1 MTQHNEVFR
10 LALHRLWWDRY
21 QICATISSYAW
32 LRGHGWL
39 DIEVPAPQLNQ
50 GELWHK
56 FCSRDCF
63 SGHHPLH
70 SESCKSSYS
79 QSCTETC
86 RHVLRGHRK
95 CSFLKT
101 FIFKL
106 QTHNFFF
113 FTKSVFYGVLLCT
126 LKSNKDL
133 KAGPLQ
139 NKFAVTQTSV
149 DSLYFW
155 LSLFKVTEQLRNM
168 HEFCNP
174 VFARH
179 YSAHGYFKYTRCSGI
194 NSLQASLGIFF

>member
-1 MTQHNEVFR
+1 MQT
-10 LALHRLWWDRY
+10 
-21 QICATISSYAW
+21 CATWTQKVLISEDLY
-32 LRGHGWL
+32 
-39 DIEVPAPQLNQ
+39 
-50 GELWHK
+50 
-56 FCSRDCF
+56 
-63 SGHHPLH
+63 
-70 SESCKSSYS
+70 
-79 QSCTETC
+79 
-86 RHVLRGHRK
+86 
-95 CSFLKT
+95 
-101 FIFKL
+101 L
-106 QTHNFFF
+106 QTADTQFFF

-179 YSAHGYFKYTRCSGI
+179 YSAHGYFRYTRCSGI